1 VLFGVVY
8 TPREQAGPAR
18 TGLELF
24 TSWRPPLAFKG
35 HWRFAAGGGMGL
47 VEARTAGELSRCIAP
62 FAPFFDFTVAQL
74 EAGQDAPAPE
84 EPVAPPAPPEVL
96 SIA

>member
-1 VLFGVVY
+1 MLFGVVY
-8 TPREQAGPAR
+8 APREPAGPAQ

-24 TSWRPPLAFKG
+24 TSWQPPLEFIG

-47 VEARTAGELSRCIAP
+47 VEARTAGDLSRRIAP

-74 EAGQDAPAPE
+74 EAGQEAPAPE
-84 EPVAPPAPPEVL
+84 EPVASPAPPEVL

>member
-8 TPREQAGPAR
+8 TPREPAGPAR

-24 TSWRPPLAFKG
+24 TSWRPPLAFTG

-47 VEARTAGELSRCIAP
+47 VEASTTAELSRCIAP

-74 EAGQDAPAPE
+74 EAGQEAVAPE
-84 EPVAPPAPPEVL
+84 EPATSPRPPEVL